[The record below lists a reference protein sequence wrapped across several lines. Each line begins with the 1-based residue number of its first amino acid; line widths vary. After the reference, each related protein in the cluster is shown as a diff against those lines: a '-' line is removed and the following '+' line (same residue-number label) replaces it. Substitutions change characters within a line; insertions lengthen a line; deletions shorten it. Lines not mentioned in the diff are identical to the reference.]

1 MEDHAVSSK
10 SDISL
15 IQKII
20 AIFTAPRQAFESIND
35 KPTWLV
41 PYLITVVLTVGLQYM
56 VTDINIQDQ
65 IAVMEAKDMTPE
77 QLDAVRQQLEG
88 PMRYIG
94 LIMIPIATLAIWAI
108 LGGIFLLAG
117 NIMITNSEE
126 VSFKKM
132 FALLSWSSLI
142 TIVGGPLRTFLV
154 LSKGTARGVAT
165 DLSVLMQVPAL
176 GEDPSLLYILLSKVD
191 ILVIWQIIL
200 WIIGFSVFYKV
211 DTKKAAV
218 PVLTLWAIWI
228 VISVAFSSFFGQLGM

>member
-1 MEDHAVSSK
+1 MENNEISQG
-10 SDISL
+10 SDLSFM
-15 IQKII
+15 QKLI
-20 AIFTAPRQAFESIND
+20 AIFTAPRQAFESINV

-41 PYLITVVLTVGLQYM
+41 PYLITTILTVALQYM
-56 VTDINIQDQ
+56 VTDITVQDQ
-65 IAVMEAKDMTPE
+65 IAIMETKDMPAE
-77 QLDAVRQQLEG
+77 QLDAARQQLEG
-88 PMRYIG
+88 PLRYIG
-94 LIMIPIATLAIWAI
+94 LVAIPFATLIIWAI

-126 VSFKKM
+126 VTFKKM

-142 TIVGGPLRTFLV
+142 TIVGGPLRTFLI

-176 GEDPSLLYILLSKVD
+176 GEEPSLIYLLLSKID

-211 DTKKAAV
+211 NTKKAAV
-218 PVLTLWAIWI
+218 PILTLWAIWI